1 MNTKKAIDELIKEVK
16 KTGDAKNAVKA
27 FNSDE
32 KRANDSLI
40 AFLVDKT
47 SSTFSSV
54 STAIQKIDSSGY
66 GSTRDK
72 ETVASPSSDP
82 SGNLINLVVTKWDQI
97 FPNFRKDIYN
107 ILYFLIPFLFGLK
120 ILSDYSQNKASGS
133 SGLGSMIVFLSLG
146 VFDLRMLAGLAYTL
160 QTIQEQWS
168 TLQSKIQSN
177 PNYSEYSNEL
187 QGIFA
192 GVNQKIEQLVN
203 AANTQESV
211 SNPKESETKKNLI
224 AALNEELSKNEH
236 SIHFYLYQNS
246 SKDIESLLV
255 DIYFH
260 SLQKITKNP
269 NEKQLLDQILETF
282 TLAHFF

>member
-1 MNTKKAIDELIKEVK
+1 MNTKKAIDELLKEVK

-32 KRANDSLI
+32 KRANDSRI

-47 SSTFSSV
+47 SPTFSSV
-54 STAIQKIDSSGY
+54 STAIQNIDSSGF
-66 GSTRDK
+66 GSTRNQ
-72 ETVASPSSDP
+72 ETVAAP

-177 PNYSEYSNEL
+177 PNYNEYSNEL
-187 QGIFA
+187 QGFFA
-192 GVNQKIEQLVN
+192 AVKQKIDQLVN
-203 AANTQESV
+203 AAQTQGSV
-211 SNPKESETKKNLI
+211 SDPKESETKNNLT
-224 AALNEELSKNEH
+224 AALNEEMSKNEH
-236 SIHFYLYQNS
+236 SNLFYLYQNS
-246 SKDIESLLV
+246 SKDIESLLA

-282 TLAHFF
+282 TLAKLF

>member
-32 KRANDSLI
+32 KRANDSRI

-47 SSTFSSV
+47 SPTFFSV
-54 STAIQKIDSSGY
+54 STAIQNIDSSGF
-66 GSTRDK
+66 GSTRDQ
-72 ETVASPSSDP
+72 ETVAAP
-82 SGNLINLVVTKWDQI
+82 SGKLSHLVVTTWNQI
-97 FPNFRKDIYN
+97 FPNFRKDMYN

-120 ILSDYSQNKASGS
+120 ILSEYSQNKASGS

-177 PNYSEYSNEL
+177 PNYNEYSNEL
-187 QGIFA
+187 QGFFA
-192 GVNQKIEQLVN
+192 AVNQKIDQLVD
-203 AANTQESV
+203 AAKTQGSV
-211 SNPKESETKKNLI
+211 SDPKESETKNNLT
-224 AALNEELSKNEH
+224 AALNEEMSKNEH
-236 SIHFYLYQNS
+236 SNLFYLYQNS
-246 SKDIESLLV
+246 SKDIESLLA

-269 NEKQLLDQILETF
+269 NEKQLLDQILEIF
-282 TLAHFF
+282 TLAKLF